1 MVIRTIRWPVMLSQ
15 TVRFDSRLTVSGL
28 HINAILTNQKAAFD
42 TKMFTLFQKVV
53 FILCF
58 AYPTFQFDY
67 VKIEISSIF
76 FAPWQHF
83 FDF

>member
-1 MVIRTIRWPVMLSQ
+1 MLSQ
-15 TVRFDSRLTVSGL
+15 TVRFDGRLTVSGL

-67 VKIEISSIF
+67 VKFEISSIF
-76 FAPWQHF
+76 RAMAAF
-83 FDF
+83 FRFLKWTLKYY

>member
-1 MVIRTIRWPVMLSQ
+1 MLSQ

-28 HINAILTNQKAAFD
+28 HINAILTNHEAAFD
-42 TKMFTLFQKVV
+42 TNMFTLFQKVV

-67 VKIEISSIF
+67 VKFEISSIF
-76 FAPWQHF
+76 RAMAAF
-83 FDF
+83 FRFLKWKV